1 MGNRYIYKSNASRK
15 SSNRTKKTGD
25 NLTNSSTVS
34 YENNQSKGY
43 MIMFLR
49 VIIFFVIIL
58 VVIIGGYFAGQYFYI
73 QKIKPQNIS
82 QTSLIAP
89 LISEKK
95 NIDYNTNNPTSNE
108 YVLIPKLNDKLNDK
122 KTDNKETNLKQNEK
136 TITTNTLTTNSN
148 EINTNK
154 TETKEDQK
162 ILENLKSIENSK
174 TLESSLKDTPENINS
189 TEANNEKNNLNKDI
203 NKKEENQNNTNNNIL
218 PDSEG
223 NYYIQVGLFSVYNNA
238 KYVSETLK
246 NKGIYCSI
254 DEVIIKNTKMYRVI
268 VGPFKNMDKANE
280 ISKIIENEGF
290 NPLVRKF

>member
-1 MGNRYIYKSNASRK
+1 
-15 SSNRTKKTGD
+15 
-25 NLTNSSTVS
+25 
-34 YENNQSKGY
+34 
-43 MIMFLR
+43 MIMFTR

-58 VVIIGGYFAGQYFYI
+58 VVIIGGYFAGQFFYI

-95 NIDYNTNNPTSNE
+95 NMDYNTNNPTSNE
-108 YVLIPKLNDKLNDK
+108 YVLIPKLNDK

-136 TITTNTLTTNSN
+136 TITTNTITTNTN
-148 EINTNK
+148 ERNTNK

-162 ILENLKSIENSK
+162 ILENSKSIENTK
-174 TLESSLKDTPENINS
+174 TFESSLKDTKENMNS

-203 NKKEENQNNTNNNIL
+203 NKKEENQNNINNNIL

-254 DEVIIKNTKMYRVI
+254 DEVIIKNAKMYRVI

>member
-25 NLTNSSTVS
+25 NLTNLSTVS
-34 YENNQSKGY
+34 YENNQSKDY
-43 MIMFLR
+43 MIMFIR

-108 YVLIPKLNDKLNDK
+108 YVLIPKLNDK
-122 KTDNKETNLKQNEK
+122 KTANKETNLKQNEK

-162 ILENLKSIENSK
+162 ILENLKSVENTK
-174 TLESSLKDTPENINS
+174 TIESSLKDTKENMNS

-203 NKKEENQNNTNNNIL
+203 KDKENQNNTNNNIL

-223 NYYIQVGLFSVYNNA
+223 SYYIQVGLFSIYNNA

-254 DEVIIKNTKMYRVI
+254 DEIIIKNTKMYRVI

>member
-1 MGNRYIYKSNASRK
+1 
-15 SSNRTKKTGD
+15 
-25 NLTNSSTVS
+25 
-34 YENNQSKGY
+34 
-43 MIMFLR
+43 MFIR

-58 VVIIGGYFAGQYFYI
+58 VVIIGGYFTGQYFYI

-95 NIDYNTNNPTSNE
+95 NIDYNTNNPLSNE
-108 YVLIPKLNDKLNDK
+108 YVLIPKLNDK

-136 TITTNTLTTNSN
+136 TVNTTFLKTNSN
-148 EINTNK
+148 EKNNTK
-154 TETKEDQK
+154 TETNNKPETKENQQTSED
-162 ILENLKSIENSK
+162 LKSTENSK
-174 TLESSLKDTPENINS
+174 TLESSLKDHQENMNS

-203 NKKEENQNNTNNNIL
+203 KDEENQNNTNNNIL

-223 NYYIQVGLFSVYNNA
+223 SYYIQVGLFSVYNNA
-238 KYVSETLK
+238 KYVNETLK

-290 NPLVRKF
+290 SPLVRKF

>member
-1 MGNRYIYKSNASRK
+1 MGNRYIYKSDASRK

-43 MIMFLR
+43 ITMFIR

-95 NIDYNTNNPTSNE
+95 NIDYNTNNPASNE
-108 YVLIPKLNDKLNDK
+108 YVLIPKLNDKLNNK

-154 TETKEDQK
+154 TETKENQK
-162 ILENLKSIENSK
+162 ILENLKTIEDSK
-174 TLESSLKDTPENINS
+174 TIESSLKDTKENINS
-189 TEANNEKNNLNKDI
+189 KEVNNEKNKDI
-203 NKKEENQNNTNNNIL
+203 NKKEENQNNTNNNVL

-238 KYVSETLK
+238 KYVSEILK

>member
-1 MGNRYIYKSNASRK
+1 
-15 SSNRTKKTGD
+15 
-25 NLTNSSTVS
+25 
-34 YENNQSKGY
+34 
-43 MIMFLR
+43 MIFFLR

-73 QKIKPQNIS
+73 QRIKPQNIS

-108 YVLIPKLNDKLNDK
+108 YVLIPKLNDK

-136 TITTNTLTTNSN
+136 TITTNTITTNTN
-148 EINTNK
+148 ERNTNK
-154 TETKEDQK
+154 METKEDEK
-162 ILENLKSIENSK
+162 ILENLKSVENTK
-174 TLESSLKDTPENINS
+174 TFESSLKDTKENMNS

-203 NKKEENQNNTNNNIL
+203 ENKENQNNTNNNIL

-223 NYYIQVGLFSVYNNA
+223 SYYIQVGLFSVYNNA